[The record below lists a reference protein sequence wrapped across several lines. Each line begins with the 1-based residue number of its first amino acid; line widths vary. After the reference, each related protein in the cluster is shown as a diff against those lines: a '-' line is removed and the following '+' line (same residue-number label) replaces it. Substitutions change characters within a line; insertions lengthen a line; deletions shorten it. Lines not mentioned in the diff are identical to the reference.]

1 MGLLATRQAGAIKK
15 GGSGSEI
22 RWNQLQDP
30 SSSIVSWHL
39 EQMSSWSLSFLICK
53 KTVRFHSQGCYVKNN
68 AAKVPAHSR
77 CSKNTDSCPV
87 FVAIIKGSEAHCAT
101 LLNNSKI
108 KIKNKNIHLINIP
121 HSHYPLWNL
130 QGEALFKTDPPSPT
144 LEWGFHPV
152 ANRPQMELDR
162 SHVLLQAC
170 SEQTLQLSQR
180 LIWWTDLGSSNDEL
194 KVYETLGRTC
204 NKALGKEGGELT
216 QGLARTLHQSVPSSC
231 PGSGP
236 RTSWWVHQGSN
247 SGILFPTTLLLRDEG
262 WGVF

>member
-1 MGLLATRQAGAIKK
+1 
-15 GGSGSEI
+15 
-22 RWNQLQDP
+22 
-30 SSSIVSWHL
+30 
-39 EQMSSWSLSFLICK
+39 MSSWNLSFFICK
-53 KTVRFHSQGCYVKNN
+53 KTVRFYSQGCCGENKE
-68 AAKVPAHSR
+68 AKVPAHSR

-87 FVAIIKGSEAHCAT
+87 FVAVIEGSEAHRTT
-101 LLNNSKI
+101 LLNNSKEKL
-108 KIKNKNIHLINIP
+108 KISHLINVP

-144 LEWGFHPV
+144 LEWEVHPV

-170 SEQTLQLSQR
+170 SEQTLQLSKR

-236 RTSWWVHQGSN
+236 RTSWLVHQGSK
-247 SGILFPTTLLLRDEG
+247 SGMLFPTTLLLRDEG
-262 WGVF
+262 WGGLGHNLLNTGPPH